1 MNILKTITEDLRAD
15 SNDEPNPV
23 VSAQQQS
30 ERMNA
35 ILNWPDPRSITI
47 KMFAHYIIHINVL
60 CFCTLCT
67 CYAT

>member
-1 MNILKTITEDLRAD
+1 MNTLKTIIEDLRAD

-35 ILNWPDPRSITI
+35 TSTYFVVALYARARPRIT
-47 KMFAHYIIHINVL
+47 
-60 CFCTLCT
+60 
-67 CYAT
+67 

>member
-1 MNILKTITEDLRAD
+1 MNILKTIIEDLRTD

-35 ILNWPDPRSITI
+35 TSTYKLLHSTPRIT
-47 KMFAHYIIHINVL
+47 
-60 CFCTLCT
+60 
-67 CYAT
+67 